1 MTQKLKKLSIISLL
15 LSAFVIFSCSEDYEV
30 HDHNHNESKIKVKP
44 ITIQDVSTNARALEK
59 LTNPKSR
66 FKTNSSMDR
75 IINDTINNF
84 SIDTDYGLYIEEG
97 DYHSYTFKITR
108 PNGSNYLLE
117 NVVVSKKNE
126 TKYETILYQYNITE
140 QELDMIDNGDFVNLE
155 GKMNKI
161 FLENSII
168 TSEVTGKYYFNGS
181 CYEDNPV
188 YVAGNTCPS
197 GLHDL
202 NFILSN
208 MGSDDQCEYYLNGTY
223 TATAGHWTWQS
234 TLVPCDDAG
243 GGGVGG
249 TSSNNHGQLGA
260 GAGGSVTTSPITGSM
275 EYQIVKNFRKQLNT
289 AQIAWWTNP
298 NNADAIQSISDYL
311 IQVDADEDFAEW
323 SINFMINNPNVT
335 WQQFQNW
342 FMTPREGNDFEY
354 DADFWESPTLSFPQQ
369 DLPSWSDFSNAYP
382 TSQGSQL
389 VITIGGDVQTA
400 YNQYPTLQRGYCA
413 LKVSRALNYS
423 GINIPQITTTSGNPG
438 TIQGGDGKYYFVNAK
453 ALNKWMRETF
463 GTNPVTSSTPFNA
476 NHVHIDG
483 SEGGTNGGNYPFLTS
498 GIKGIYSMVSTDPN
512 WASGHAD
519 IINEGTCLAA
529 CHFYDYPP
537 APIDYI
543 DIWILE

>member
-84 SIDTDYGLYIEEG
+84 SIDTDYGLYIEDG

-126 TKYETILYQYNITE
+126 TEYETILYQYNITE

-275 EYQIVKNFRKQLNT
+275 
-289 AQIAWWTNP
+289 
-298 NNADAIQSISDYL
+298 
-311 IQVDADEDFAEW
+311 
-323 SINFMINNPNVT
+323 
-335 WQQFQNW
+335 
-342 FMTPREGNDFEY
+342 
-354 DADFWESPTLSFPQQ
+354 
-369 DLPSWSDFSNAYP
+369 
-382 TSQGSQL
+382 
-389 VITIGGDVQTA
+389 
-400 YNQYPTLQRGYCA
+400 
-413 LKVSRALNYS
+413 
-423 GINIPQITTTSGNPG
+423 
-438 TIQGGDGKYYFVNAK
+438 
-453 ALNKWMRETF
+453 
-463 GTNPVTSSTPFNA
+463 
-476 NHVHIDG
+476 
-483 SEGGTNGGNYPFLTS
+483 
-498 GIKGIYSMVSTDPN
+498 
-512 WASGHAD
+512 
-519 IINEGTCLAA
+519 
-529 CHFYDYPP
+529 
-537 APIDYI
+537 
-543 DIWILE
+543 